1 MASLVTARF
10 QEWSR
15 GPDPRQSL
23 IPVFEHIR
31 DIPYSLA
38 VPITDPATAPERI
51 LELGKGSCGPKHYL
65 LAEMYRRLGFDVVYA
80 TFPFLWDDPDLQY
93 PPELRRLATGLPV
106 SCHLACRVK
115 IANRWV
121 LVDATWDR
129 PLKRAGFPVNMD
141 WDGRSDTRCAVKPLR
156 PAASA
161 GFYRTAAAGPRE
173 CDRKPEFGHPGGE
186 KDHENA
192 MERVRFC
199 HEKTAKQT
207 RDMSEQ
213 IHQFHREFVAWLAS
227 VRGSG

>member
-15 GPDPRQSL
+15 GLDPRQSL
-23 IPVFEHIR
+23 ISVFEHVR
-31 DIPYSLA
+31 DIPYSLT
-38 VPITDPATAPERI
+38 VPMTDPATAPAQI

-65 LAEMYRRLGFDVVYA
+65 LAEMYRKLGFDVVYA
-80 TFPFLWDDPDLQY
+80 TFSFLWDDPDLQY

-106 SCHLACRVK
+106 SYHLACRVK
-115 IANRWV
+115 ITNRWV

-129 PLKRAGFPVNMD
+129 LLKPAGFPVNEQ

-156 PAASA
+156 STARA
-161 GFYRTAAAGPRE
+161 GFYRTAKAEPRQS
-173 CDRKPEFGHPGGE
+173 DREPEFRPPDSE
-186 KDHENA
+186 QDHENA

-207 RDMSEQ
+207 PDEIER
-213 IHQFHREFVAWLAS
+213 IHQFHRKFEAWLAS
-227 VRGSG
+227 VRG